1 MSQFPC
7 FVFRAPG
14 AIVRARYTYDT
25 MLVATQDHLD
35 QRLASGWF
43 LSLGEAIEAAGSRA
57 ARISRV
63 KPKPPRKPS
72 KPIDGINRRLAKP
85 EPVAAAPEPA
95 PAPEPEQTAA
105 VPDDGAPVTR
115 EELEA
120 KATELGIPFNGRTS
134 NKKLTSLI
142 ETALAQAAGG

>member
-57 ARISRV
+57 ARVSKV
-63 KPKPPRKPS
+63 KPKPPRRPS
-72 KPIDGINRRLAKP
+72 KPLDGVNRRLAKI

-95 PAPEPEQTAA
+95 PVPEPVA
-105 VPDDGAPVTR
+105 VPEDNAPVTR

-142 ETALAQAAGG
+142 ETALAQTPGG

>member
-25 MLVATQDHLD
+25 MIVATQAQLD

-63 KPKPPRKPS
+63 KPKPPRRPS
-72 KPIDGINRRLAKP
+72 KPLDGINRRLAKS
-85 EPVAAAPEPA
+85 EPVAAEPEPA
-95 PAPEPEQTAA
+95 PAPEPKPTAM
-105 VPDDGAPVTR
+105 PDDNSPVTR

-142 ETALAQAAGG
+142 ETALAQTSGG

>member
-57 ARISRV
+57 ARVSKV
-63 KPKPPRKPS
+63 KPKPPRRPS
-72 KPIDGINRRLAKP
+72 KPLDGINRRLVKA
-85 EPVAAAPEPA
+85 EPVAAAPEPV
-95 PAPEPEQTAA
+95 PAPEPVA
-105 VPDDGAPVTR
+105 VPEDNAPVTR

-142 ETALAQAAGG
+142 ETALAQTAGG

>member
-25 MLVATQDHLD
+25 MIVTTQAQLD

-63 KPKPPRKPS
+63 KPKPPRRPS
-72 KPIDGINRRLAKP
+72 KPLDGVNRRLAKP

-95 PAPEPEQTAA
+95 PAPEPEA
-105 VPDDGAPVTR
+105 VPEDNAPVTR

-142 ETALAQAAGG
+142 ETALAQTAGG

>member
-43 LSLGEAIEAAGSRA
+43 LSLGEAIDAAGSRA
-57 ARISRV
+57 ARVSRV
-63 KPKPPRKPS
+63 KPKPPRRPS
-72 KPIDGINRRLAKP
+72 KPLDGINRRLAKS
-85 EPVAAAPEPA
+85 EPVATAPEPA
-95 PAPEPEQTAA
+95 PAPEPVA
-105 VPDDGAPVTR
+105 VPEDNEPVTR

-142 ETALAQAAGG
+142 ETALAQTAGG

>member
-43 LSLGEAIEAAGSRA
+43 LSLGEAIDAAGSRA
-57 ARISRV
+57 ARVSRV
-63 KPKPPRKPS
+63 KPKPPRRPS
-72 KPIDGINRRLAKP
+72 KPLDGINRRLAKTK
-85 EPVAAAPEPA
+85 PVAAAPEPA
-95 PAPEPEQTAA
+95 LAPEPEA
-105 VPDDGAPVTR
+105 VPEDNEPVTR

-142 ETALAQAAGG
+142 ETALAQTAGG

>member
-25 MLVATQDHLD
+25 MTVATQAQLD
-35 QRLASGWF
+35 QRLESGWF

-63 KPKPPRKPS
+63 KPKPPRRPS
-72 KPIDGINRRLAKP
+72 KPLDGVNRRLAKT

-95 PAPEPEQTAA
+95 PAPEPEA
-105 VPDDGAPVTR
+105 VPEDNAPVTR

-142 ETALAQAAGG
+142 ETALAQTAGD

>member
-63 KPKPPRKPS
+63 KPKPPRRPS
-72 KPIDGINRRLAKP
+72 KPLDGINRRLAKT

-95 PAPEPEQTAA
+95 PAPESAA
-105 VPDDGAPVTR
+105 VPEDNAPVTR

-142 ETALAQAAGG
+142 ETALAQTAGG

>member
-43 LSLGEAIEAAGSRA
+43 LSLGEAIDAAGSRA
-57 ARISRV
+57 ARVSRV
-63 KPKPPRKPS
+63 KPKPPRRPS
-72 KPIDGINRRLAKP
+72 KPLDGINRRLAKP
-85 EPVAAAPEPA
+85 EPA
-95 PAPEPEQTAA
+95 PAPELAA
-105 VPDDGAPVTR
+105 VSEDNSPVTR

-142 ETALAQAAGG
+142 ETALAQTAGG

>member
-57 ARISRV
+57 ARVSKV
-63 KPKPPRKPS
+63 KPKPPRRPS
-72 KPIDGINRRLAKP
+72 KPLDGVNRRMAKI
-85 EPVAAAPEPA
+85 EPMAAAPEPA
-95 PAPEPEQTAA
+95 PAPEPEE
-105 VPDDGAPVTR
+105 VPEDNAPVTR

-120 KATELGIPFNGRTS
+120 KATELAVPFNKRTS
-134 NKKLTSLI
+134 DKKLAGLI
-142 ETALAQAAGG
+142 ETALAQQTQGE

>member
-57 ARISRV
+57 ARVSKV
-63 KPKPPRKPS
+63 KPKPPRRPS
-72 KPIDGINRRLAKP
+72 KPLDGINRRLAKP

-95 PAPEPEQTAA
+95 PAPEPEA
-105 VPDDGAPVTR
+105 VPEDNAPVTR

-142 ETALAQAAGG
+142 ETAMAQTAGG

>member
-1 MSQFPC
+1 MSQFPR

-63 KPKPPRKPS
+63 KPKPPRRPS
-72 KPIDGINRRLAKP
+72 KPLDGINRRLAKT

-95 PAPEPEQTAA
+95 PAPEPVA
-105 VPDDGAPVTR
+105 VPDDNSPVTR
-115 EELEA
+115 DELEA

-142 ETALAQAAGG
+142 ETALAQTAGG

>member
-63 KPKPPRKPS
+63 KPKPPRRPS
-72 KPIDGINRRLAKP
+72 KPLDGINRRLAKH

-95 PAPEPEQTAA
+95 PAPEPEPVA
-105 VPDDGAPVTR
+105 VPEDNEPVTR

-142 ETALAQAAGG
+142 ETALAQTAGG

>member
-43 LSLGEAIEAAGSRA
+43 LSLGEAIDAAGIRA

-63 KPKPPRKPS
+63 KPKPPRRPS
-72 KPIDGINRRLAKP
+72 KPLDGVNRRLAKP

-95 PAPEPEQTAA
+95 PAPEPEA
-105 VPDDGAPVTR
+105 VPEDNAPVTR

-142 ETALAQAAGG
+142 ETALAQTAGG

>member
-25 MLVATQDHLD
+25 MIVATQAQLD

-57 ARISRV
+57 ARVSKV
-63 KPKPPRKPS
+63 KPKPPRRPS
-72 KPIDGINRRLAKP
+72 KPLDGVNRRLAKT

-95 PAPEPEQTAA
+95 PASEPEA
-105 VPDDGAPVTR
+105 VPEDNAPVTR

-142 ETALAQAAGG
+142 ETALAQTAGG

>member
-57 ARISRV
+57 ARVSKV
-63 KPKPPRKPS
+63 KPKPPRRPS
-72 KPIDGINRRLAKP
+72 KPLDGINRRLVKA

-95 PAPEPEQTAA
+95 PAPEPVA
-105 VPDDGAPVTR
+105 VPDDNSPVTR

-142 ETALAQAAGG
+142 ETALAQTAGG

>member
-25 MLVATQDHLD
+25 VLVATQAQLD

-63 KPKPPRKPS
+63 KPKPPRRPS
-72 KPIDGINRRLAKP
+72 KPLDGINRRLAKP

-95 PAPEPEQTAA
+95 PAPEPTA
-105 VPDDGAPVTR
+105 VPQDNEPVTR
-115 EELEA
+115 EELET

-142 ETALAQAAGG
+142 ETALAQTAGG

>member
-25 MLVATQDHLD
+25 VLVATQDHLD
-35 QRLASGWF
+35 KRLASGWF
-43 LSLGEAIEAAGSRA
+43 LSLGEAIENAGSRA
-57 ARISRV
+57 ARVSRV
-63 KPKPPRKPS
+63 KPKPPRRPS
-72 KPIDGINRRLAKP
+72 KPLDGINRRLAKP
-85 EPVAAAPEPA
+85 EPVAAAFEHA
-95 PAPEPEQTAA
+95 PAPKFEPTA
-105 VPDDGAPVTR
+105 VSEDDEPVTR

>member
-25 MLVATQDHLD
+25 MIVATQAQLD

-57 ARISRV
+57 ARVSKV
-63 KPKPPRKPS
+63 KPKPPRRPS
-72 KPIDGINRRLAKP
+72 KPLDGVNRRPAKT

-95 PAPEPEQTAA
+95 PASELEA
-105 VPDDGAPVTR
+105 VPEDNAPVTR

-142 ETALAQAAGG
+142 ETALAQTAGG

>member
-72 KPIDGINRRLAKP
+72 KPIDGINRRLVKP

-95 PAPEPEQTAA
+95 PAPDSAA
-105 VPDDGAPVTR
+105 VPEDNAPVTR

-142 ETALAQAAGG
+142 ETALAQTAGG

>member
-43 LSLGEAIEAAGSRA
+43 LSLGKAIEAAGSRA
-57 ARISRV
+57 ARVSKV
-63 KPKPPRKPS
+63 KPKPPRRPS
-72 KPIDGINRRLAKP
+72 KPLDGVNRRLAKP
-85 EPVAAAPEPA
+85 ESVAAAPEPA
-95 PAPEPEQTAA
+95 SASEPEPVA
-105 VPDDGAPVTR
+105 VLEDNEPVTR
-115 EELEA
+115 EELET

-142 ETALAQAAGG
+142 ETAMTQTAGG

>member
-43 LSLGEAIEAAGSRA
+43 LSLGEAIDAAGSRA

-63 KPKPPRKPS
+63 KPKPPRRPS
-72 KPIDGINRRLAKP
+72 KPLDGVNRRLAKT

-95 PAPEPEQTAA
+95 PAPEPEA
-105 VPDDGAPVTR
+105 VPEDNAPVTR

-142 ETALAQAAGG
+142 ETALAQTAGG

>member
-57 ARISRV
+57 ARVSKV
-63 KPKPPRKPS
+63 KPKPPRRPS
-72 KPIDGINRRLAKP
+72 KPLDGINRRLAKP

-95 PAPEPEQTAA
+95 PAPEPVA
-105 VPDDGAPVTR
+105 VPDDNSPVTR

-142 ETALAQAAGG
+142 ETALAQTAGG

>member
-57 ARISRV
+57 ARVSKV
-63 KPKPPRKPS
+63 KPKPPRRPS
-72 KPIDGINRRLAKP
+72 KPLDGINRRLVKAEPVVAAPEPVPAP
-85 EPVAAAPEPA
+85 EPVAVPE
-95 PAPEPEQTAA
+95 
-105 VPDDGAPVTR
+105 DNAPVTR

-142 ETALAQAAGG
+142 ETALAQNPGG

>member
-43 LSLGEAIEAAGSRA
+43 LSMGEAIEAAGSRA

-63 KPKPPRKPS
+63 KPKPPRRPS
-72 KPIDGINRRLAKP
+72 KPLDGINRRLAKT

-95 PAPEPEQTAA
+95 PAPEPEA
-105 VPDDGAPVTR
+105 VPDDNAPVTR
-115 EELEA
+115 DELEA

-142 ETALAQAAGG
+142 ETALAQTAGG

>member
-57 ARISRV
+57 ARVSKV
-63 KPKPPRKPS
+63 KPKPPRRPS
-72 KPIDGINRRLAKP
+72 KPLDGVNRRLAKTESVAAATEPVSAP
-85 EPVAAAPEPA
+85 EPVAVLE
-95 PAPEPEQTAA
+95 
-105 VPDDGAPVTR
+105 DNAPVTR

-142 ETALAQAAGG
+142 ETALAQTAGG